1 MHRRTYTLGLAIY
14 TILEKKYAISN
25 VDQMTHIIGHSNRKK
40 DSTNGRSLELNLII
54 IPSYS
59 HFVNGTWLLKS
70 VNVKEYYVH

>member
-1 MHRRTYTLGLAIY
+1 MYYASTHIY
-14 TILEKKYAISN
+14 NAGFPEVGLEKKYAISN

-59 HFVNGTWLLKS
+59 HFVNGT
-70 VNVKEYYVH
+70 

>member
-59 HFVNGTWLLKS
+59 HFVNGT
-70 VNVKEYYVH
+70 

>member
-14 TILEKKYAISN
+14 AILEKKYAISN

-59 HFVNGTWLLKS
+59 HFVNGT
-70 VNVKEYYVH
+70 

>member
-14 TILEKKYAISN
+14 TILEKKYANSN

-40 DSTNGRSLELNLII
+40 DSTKGRSLELNLII

-59 HFVNGTWLLKS
+59 HFVNGT
-70 VNVKEYYVH
+70 